1 MESIAWIAIL
11 IVMLVIEI
19 VTTGLAT
26 IWFCGGAAVALA
38 VSAAG
43 GPLWLQILLFA
54 AVSVILLVVTRPI
67 AMKHL
72 NARTVATN
80 ADSLVGEEAV
90 VTEPIDNISSTGAV
104 QIHGQLWTA
113 RATDEAVSAASEI
126 PVPAGTAAVSGEAA
140 ASAGH
145 YVIPKDSIVVIRAIE
160 GVKLMVE
167 PAGRGR

>member
-11 IVMLVIEI
+11 IVMLIVEI
-19 VTTGLAT
+19 VTTGLTT

-38 VSAAG
+38 VSSLG

-72 NARTVATN
+72 NARTVPTN

-90 VTEPIDNISSTGAV
+90 VTEEIDNLRSTGTV
-104 QIHGQLWTA
+104 QVHGQQWTA
-113 RATDEAVSAASEI
+113 RLTEEA
-126 PVPAGTAAVSGEAA
+126 EAA
-140 ASAGH
+140 MKAADADGAGH
-145 YVIPKDSIVVIRAIE
+145 GAIPAESVVVIRAIE

-167 PAGRGR
+167 PVRKDQ